1 MALPDDVVTGLRR
14 TMRAAMAQVIV
25 GGRPKGAAFFI
36 GDRHLLTCQHVV
48 VGEEPIEIRQLGM
61 GRPVRAARVIES
73 SPVEE
78 LDLAVLEVDP
88 ATDDAA
94 PVSVLLRDRL
104 DLGRHEV
111 AGFPREEGAE
121 SAFEMYT
128 VDAHEREA
136 VDGTAQLLSIE
147 GGKQITFG
155 MSGGPVLSLESG
167 AVTAVTRVSKDP
179 KGILGGSAVPISRGA
194 LALDTVAA
202 LLKEPERSII
212 GWRNVLGRERWQQ
225 LGRVWDMR
233 ARMDLTLGGALNR
246 WSVQT
251 DAPGADK
258 QFITGSD
265 LGEEI
270 TEAMFRWAQRRRATL
285 DDEVAL
291 LGRLLARALLP
302 APVVAE
308 LGRLSQEDQVL
319 IRLHFEPASGLADV
333 PWELSALP
341 READRSG
348 STDIKYL
355 AADERFRFV
364 RVAEG
369 GSLEPAPPPSAE
381 PVNVLGVVGL
391 PSEWKQQ
398 PVYRDDR
405 EYESPTVDGIRNRL
419 RDHITAKSTTLVPY
433 MLGDEGNAFPEQSV
447 VKNLLASGDFRVFHY
462 IGVGRIRGNRPA
474 ELSFI
479 DEDQGIASWATAAD
493 VFSAAAQGNVSLVV
507 LEFAPAPAGL
517 EGDPITPSSLDGLLA
532 GGISALVYT
541 RFPVDSTQY
550 LKFNRMLYSELAGG
564 ETVETAVQRARNKVL
579 LDNTLSNAALFGWF
593 TLMTG
598 EQSDIRLVHPAPA
611 AERHGTHQPL
621 DARGPAGGGGPSR
634 RPSADGYT
642 PVGDR

>member
-1 MALPDDVVTGLRR
+1 
-14 TMRAAMAQVIV
+14 
-25 GGRPKGAAFFI
+25 
-36 GDRHLLTCQHVV
+36 
-48 VGEEPIEIRQLGM
+48 
-61 GRPVRAARVIES
+61 
-73 SPVEE
+73 
-78 LDLAVLEVDP
+78 
-88 ATDDAA
+88 
-94 PVSVLLRDRL
+94 
-104 DLGRHEV
+104 
-111 AGFPREEGAE
+111 
-121 SAFEMYT
+121 MYT

-194 LALDTVAA
+194 AALDTVAA
-202 LLKEPERSII
+202 LLKQPERSII

-285 DDEVAL
+285 DEEVAL

-302 APVVAE
+302 APIVAE

-348 STDIKYL
+348 SSEIKYL

-369 GSLEPAPPPSAE
+369 GSLEPAPSPS
-381 PVNVLGVVGL
+381 
-391 PSEWKQQ
+391 PS
-398 PVYRDDR
+398 P
-405 EYESPTVDGIRNRL
+405 
-419 RDHITAKSTTLVPY
+419 STCWV
-433 MLGDEGNAFPEQSV
+433 
-447 VKNLLASGDFRVFHY
+447 
-462 IGVGRIRGNRPA
+462 
-474 ELSFI
+474 
-479 DEDQGIASWATAAD
+479 SWAC
-493 VFSAAAQGNVSLVV
+493 
-507 LEFAPAPAGL
+507 
-517 EGDPITPSSLDGLLA
+517 
-532 GGISALVYT
+532 
-541 RFPVDSTQY
+541 R
-550 LKFNRMLYSELAGG
+550 
-564 ETVETAVQRARNKVL
+564 RNG
-579 LDNTLSNAALFGWF
+579 S
-593 TLMTG
+593 
-598 EQSDIRLVHPAPA
+598 
-611 AERHGTHQPL
+611 
-621 DARGPAGGGGPSR
+621 SR
-634 RPSADGYT
+634 RPTATTVSTSPRRSTASVTGSVT
-642 PVGDR
+642 TSPPSRPLWCRTCWARRAMTRPNRRS